1 MTMVSTSANIGVGD
15 AAAAELHDHEHD
27 HAHEGHDHHEGADIH
42 RYIGVSL
49 VLGFTFM
56 LLVDQLS
63 GSSHAHS
70 NVPTGERCF

>member
-1 MTMVSTSANIGVGD
+1 MASTSANVGVGD
-15 AAAAELHDHEHD
+15 AAAVAAALHDHEHD
-27 HAHEGHDHHEGADIH
+27 HGHEGHEHHEGADIH

-70 NVPTGERCF
+70 NAPTGQ